1 MPQCKCWYY
10 RLPDLDRW
18 LLRNNLEGGTHAK
31 KNDLSVQRHHYFTG
45 KCDWC
50 DDSVAKVYQLYDSEL
65 KIEGMVRLAQVC
77 DDCQS
82 EYKL

>member
-1 MPQCKCWYY
+1 MS
-10 RLPDLDRW
+10 
-18 LLRNNLEGGTHAK
+18 K
-31 KNDLSVQRHHYFTG
+31 KARIKAQTIEEKKQDLSGQRHHYFTG

-50 DDSVAKVYQLYDSEL
+50 GDSAAKVYQLYDSEL